1 MECFET
7 DGIQMDPEDL
17 GEIGAEKP
25 STGETSKSTVIQNS
39 EFMNYSARYWPWHFQ
54 QAQLSEEPSNQ
65 LVSDISPDY
74 LPSYF
79 SIFKGGRRITW
90 LTNFLF
96 LRHEGLFW

>member
-7 DGIQMDPEDL
+7 DGIQRDPEDL
-17 GEIGAEKP
+17 AKIGAEKT
-25 STGETSKSTVIQNS
+25 STGETSKSTVVQNS

-79 SIFKGGRRITW
+79 SIFKGGKMY
-90 LTNFLF
+90 NMA
-96 LRHEGLFW
+96 